1 MVHLHGGM
9 SHTCFVGSSHFCV
22 LSKVTPWCEGVETRV
37 FGVKTVLHEN
47 PSLDHILHAISTEFC
62 QLYGILTFLLFFG

>member
-1 MVHLHGGM
+1 
-9 SHTCFVGSSHFCV
+9 V
-22 LSKVTPWCEGVETRV
+22 LSKVTPWLEGAETTV

-47 PSLDHILHAISTEFC
+47 PSLAHILDAISTEFC